1 MSHCPDCDRYVGPY
15 EACPYCG
22 APMAGRLSIR
32 AVKAAAVLLATLG
45 LASLWFVARRTEVPV
60 ISIHQACA
68 ATNLAY
74 VRIEG
79 RCSRGPS
86 YDPGTEYLSFW
97 VADGSGE
104 MRVASYRGETRVL
117 LDQNRVP
124 ALGDEVSVAG
134 PLRVKGDHVS
144 LTLNIP
150 EEMSVKRSD
159 PEPCTLSELET
170 DQALRRVAVRGQIR
184 RVTEPYAGLTVFTLQ
199 DETGSVDVALNDDA
213 VALGGVTPTLTIG
226 EVVDVV
232 ATVSEYGSEPQ
243 LVVASGAEIIPNLG
257 AAFLFPHAFVTELSA
272 ADAGRWVRV
281 RGLVS
286 EVNPFSAGVKL
297 LIDDGSGT
305 LTVLLWEDLCAALS
319 DDPVGGQSLS
329 TGSEIEV
336 AGRIAEYGGELELIP
351 ELMADVRILATPAP
365 GANQEPRL
373 ASTVPSA
380 TEAAVAAALTP
391 SPTRGPTKTCSPTVT
406 LEPTA
411 GTPAT
416 PVPSPTSEPSAA
428 PTVPLTPIEAISVD
442 HIGEEVTVEGEV
454 LETASFSH
462 GFKFAL
468 GDGQDQIILLMWHDV
483 YDDCWDR
490 AKINL
495 GGRVRATGE
504 VSEYEGQLQIEPSF
518 GGDVKAVAPAPAT
531 ASRRAIDSLTAGD
544 AGLRLAIEG
553 EVIRTEG
560 LSSAVKVF
568 LRGSGPEDQGEIA
581 VFIWRNVLDRI
592 PNNTGLGTPG
602 SRVRVV
608 GLVQIYRSN
617 LEFVPVLPHDVIVLE
632 IPNSSG

>member
-1 MSHCPDCDRYVGPY
+1 MGHCPDCGRYVGPY
-15 EACPYCG
+15 EVCPYCG
-22 APMAGRLSIR
+22 APMAGRLPIR

-45 LASLWFVARRTEVPV
+45 LAALWFVARRTEVPV
-60 ISIHQACA
+60 MSIGQARA

-79 RCSRGPS
+79 RCSRGPR
-86 YDPGTEYLSFW
+86 YDRDTEYLSFW
-97 VADGSGE
+97 IADGSGE
-104 MRVASYRGETRVL
+104 MRVASYRAETRVL

-144 LTLNIP
+144 LTLNVP
-150 EEMSVKRSD
+150 GEMSLRRSE

-170 DQALRRVAVRGQIR
+170 DRALRRVQVRGQIR

-199 DETGSVDVALNDDA
+199 DETGAVDVALNDDA

-226 EVVDVV
+226 EVVDLVG
-232 ATVSEYGSEPQ
+232 TVSEYGGEPQ
-243 LVVASGAEIIPNLG
+243 LVVASGADVIPDPG
-257 AAFLFPHAFVTELSA
+257 AASLFPHAFLTELST
-272 ADAGRWVRV
+272 ADAGRWVRA

-286 EVNPFSAGVKL
+286 EVNPFSAGLKL
-297 LIDDGSGT
+297 LLDDGSGT
-305 LTVLLWEDLCAALS
+305 LTVLLWEDLFAAISDHPVRGPYLS
-319 DDPVGGQSLS
+319 PGTEL
-329 TGSEIEV
+329 EV
-336 AGRIAEYGGELELIP
+336 AGQIAEYRGELELIP
-351 ELMADVRILATPAP
+351 ELIADVRVLATAAP
-365 GANQEPRL
+365 GADQEPGT
-373 ASTVPSA
+373 ASTTPSA
-380 TEAAVAAALTP
+380 TEAALASAPPP
-391 SPTRGPTKTCSPTVT
+391 SPTRGPTNTCSPTVT
-406 LEPTA
+406 VEPTA
-411 GTPAT
+411 GTSAT
-416 PVPSPTSEPSAA
+416 PVPSPTAEPSST
-428 PTVPLTPIEAISVD
+428 PTVVLAPIGAINVD

-462 GFKFAL
+462 GFKFTL
-468 GDGQDQIILLMWHDV
+468 EDGQDRIILLMWHDV

-490 AKINL
+490 TKINL

-504 VSEYEGQLQIEPSF
+504 VTQYEGQLQIEPRF
-518 GGDVKAVAPAPAT
+518 GGDVKVVAPAPST
-531 ASRRAIDSLTAGD
+531 APLRAIGSLTAGD
-544 AGLRLAIEG
+544 TGLRLTIEG

-568 LRGSGPEDQGEIA
+568 LSGSGREDRGEIA

-608 GLVQIYRSN
+608 GCVQIYRSN
-617 LEFVPVLPHDVIVLE
+617 LELVPVLPNDVTVLE
-632 IPNSSG
+632 IPGSSG